1 MINTDSSEIIAI
13 TYVGSGRFNF
23 YNDCSQNA
31 SRLKRSLAEFGI
43 QLIIYDF
50 SDLRKLARFPNSDF
64 FYFFTRYGA
73 GSWFW
78 KPIVILD
85 ALNKYSPQELIYLD
99 ADCVINKDP
108 RKIISKNLE
117 SDDVVVFRQNSSLS
131 EWISARASKKLH
143 LDKVELQNARLITAG
158 ILILKNSTK
167 AKDFLKIWS
176 AAMRDPRVLLHP
188 MISSQAEN
196 HRHDQSVLS
205 ALLFK
210 GSIDCKVMDSGFYS
224 NGNESLENNVANAWV
239 YTGDLESA
247 LKVSAV
253 RERLAL
259 LVDYHSRKLYDIVKS
274 LVITPIHIL
283 FFLAQKN
290 N

>member
-1 MINTDSSEIIAI
+1 MINTDSSEMIAI

-23 YNDCSQNA
+23 YKDCSQNA

-78 KPIVILD
+78 KPLVILD
-85 ALNKYSPQELIYLD
+85 ALNKYNPQEIIYLD

-108 RKIISKNLE
+108 RKIISENLE
-117 SDDVVVFRQNSSLS
+117 SDDVAVFKQNSALS
-131 EWISARASKKLH
+131 GWISARASKKLN
-143 LDKVELQNARLITAG
+143 LDKVELQNSRLITAG
-158 ILILKNSTK
+158 VLLLKNSTK
-167 AKDFLKIWS
+167 AKDFLNVWN

-205 ALLFK
+205 ALLSK
-210 GSIDCKVMDSGFYS
+210 GAIKCKVMDSGFYS
-224 NGNESLENNVANAWV
+224 NGNESLEKNVENAWV
-239 YTGDLESA
+239 YTGDLEST
-247 LKVSAV
+247 LKVISAY
-253 RERLAL
+253 ERFAL

-283 FFLAQKN
+283 FFLARKKD
-290 N
+290 